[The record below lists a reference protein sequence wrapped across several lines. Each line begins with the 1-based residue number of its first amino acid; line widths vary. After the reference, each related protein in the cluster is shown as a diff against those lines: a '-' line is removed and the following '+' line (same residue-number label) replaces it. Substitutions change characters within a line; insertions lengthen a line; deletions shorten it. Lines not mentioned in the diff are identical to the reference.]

1 MFNLFSKKKQIVPK
15 QEISDEALAI
25 MHLLVEAANI
35 DEVFE
40 EKEKKIIATII
51 EKQFKINNTKLV
63 EETIEK
69 VNESLKTGSDL
80 VSNTKQVK
88 NNWSLEKRKEVIEM
102 LWKVCLIDN
111 NIDPYED
118 MLIRKIA
125 GLLYVDAKDS
135 NDAKVKALKSLEIKK

>member
-1 MFNLFSKKKQIVPK
+1 MFNLFSKKKQTVLK
-15 QEISDEALAI
+15 QEINDEALAI

-40 EKEKKIIATII
+40 EKEKKIIASII
-51 EKQFKINNTKLV
+51 EKQFKIKNTKLV
-63 EETIEK
+63 NETIEK

-125 GLLYVDAKDS
+125 AYYT
-135 NDAKVKALKSLEIKK
+135 LKQKIVMTLN

>member
-51 EKQFKINNTKLV
+51 EKQFKIKNTKLV
-63 EETIEK
+63 NETIEK
-69 VNESLKTGSDL
+69 VNESLKIGSDL

-88 NNWSLEKRKEVIEM
+88 NNWSLEKRKEVVEM

-125 GLLYVDAKDS
+125 GLLYVEAKDS
-135 NDAKVKALKSLEIKK
+135 NDAKIKALKSLEN

>member
-1 MFNLFSKKKQIVPK
+1 
-15 QEISDEALAI
+15 

-40 EKEKKIIATII
+40 EKEKKIIASII
-51 EKQFKINNTKLV
+51 EKQFKIKNTKLV
-63 EETIEK
+63 NETIEK
-69 VNESLKTGSDL
+69 VNESLKIGGDL

-111 NIDPYED
+111 HIDPYED

-125 GLLYVDAKDS
+125 GLLYVEAKDS
-135 NDAKVKALKSLEIKK
+135 NDAKLKALKSLEN